1 MTTDMTRKKMQ
12 DDSSVSDVAAGKPRA
27 AKSAAAK
34 AAVKKSATK
43 AVATKAVAKTASTKA
58 RAAKSATTKAATKS
72 ATAKST
78 KKAAEEK
85 PAAKSTTGKTAA
97 KTAASKTAATKTT
110 TAKTTAAKTTAKSAS
125 KSTAA
130 RSAKLKQ
137 AAVNEPVVAGVAGAG
152 ERAVSAA
159 AESAPKRG
167 RPRKTASTTASSDAA
182 APTASKS
189 VVATAG
195 GGVPFVESASP
206 TSAAPAVAA
215 PAAASP
221 VTANEPFVAQS
232 ASPVP
237 AEPFPAKPAS
247 PLAVEPSVAK
257 PVSPKSAAEASVA
270 PSGGELLAERD
281 RASSVVPKQADLFSS
296 AEVPAVP
303 QGDVPVS
310 STPTDFAE
318 TSVDVGER
326 FYSPRRDRNQGHQ
339 GEAAESGAGAFGQ
352 AAAGQTV
359 ESDPNGGRGNRGR
372 KLRTPFRRR
381 RGDAAGV
388 AGADGAPTASP
399 NEADGRGAE
408 READQALS
416 YLEHSDR
423 SEQRLGKY
431 LNSDAAMPKLH
442 KVLADAGVGS
452 RREME
457 DLITAGRVSVNGE
470 PAHIG
475 QRVSPTDLVRVNGK
489 PIARPN
495 TRKPPRVILY
505 HKPAGEI
512 VSHDDPG
519 GRANVFARLPK
530 LRTGKWLS
538 VGRLDL
544 NTEGLLIFTTSGDM
558 ANRIMHPRYGT
569 EREYAVRVLGE
580 MDDATRKSLVEG
592 IQLDDGLAAFGSL
605 DYLGGDGSN
614 RWYRVTLQEGRNREV
629 RRMFEAVGVTVSR
642 LIRTRFGDLVLPRNL
657 RRGRWDELDSSLV
670 TALMVQ
676 LGLLRDDDDADG
688 GRHARQPRSHDSAL
702 PPGFGTMDR
711 NGMNGARIGRR
722 GKLQGGRP
730 GSAGQV
736 ASSPS
741 DPFGTGLMFTGGYAN
756 GHPLGK
762 DGGRGKGGKPG
773 GKHGGQKSGRRGGKG
788 PNVQF
793 GGNTGGGNRDQ
804 TGNYGAVQ
812 GGGHSTGQDGGYNQ
826 GRGKGGGNF
835 SKHGK
840 SRRPNKGAV
849 GEVGAVPG
857 TSGAP
862 GSNAGQRKGPNRPN
876 GKQGGQGGPRGN
888 QARNGKSQ
896 GNGNGGKGR
905 SQRGP
910 RGDDWQPKSAS
921 AHESRLGF
929 LGGGRGRG
937 DR

>member
-1 MTTDMTRKKMQ
+1 MADGSTAD
-12 DDSSVSDVAAGKPRA
+12 SVSDSVTQPKVAAP
-27 AKSAAAK
+27 KSA
-34 AAVKKSATK
+34 
-43 AVATKAVAKTASTKA
+43 
-58 RAAKSATTKAATKS
+58 
-72 ATAKST
+72 
-78 KKAAEEK
+78 
-85 PAAKSTTGKTAA
+85 
-97 KTAASKTAATKTT
+97 
-110 TAKTTAAKTTAKSAS
+110 AS
-125 KSTAA
+125 KSTKSKVAA
-130 RSAKLKQ
+130 SGPAEAVAAEPAVKRTRTRKAAAGAASAEAVTPAVAENATSPVVTAAPGVSSAATERNAPVAAMERAAPQPASHEGAVGSFSAGSVPSVRARPVVAEIRASGQ
-137 AAVNEPVVAGVAGAG
+137 AELFESAEPAVKPVAESFASIGSESAASAEPVVT
-152 ERAVSAA
+152 E
-159 AESAPKRG
+159 G
-167 RPRKTASTTASSDAA
+167 RPNRRRGGNAMANQRPASESGEAS
-182 APTASKS
+182 P
-189 VVATAG
+189 ATA
-195 GGVPFVESASP
+195 E
-206 TSAAPAVAA
+206 
-215 PAAASP
+215 
-221 VTANEPFVAQS
+221 
-232 ASPVP
+232 
-237 AEPFPAKPAS
+237 
-247 PLAVEPSVAK
+247 
-257 PVSPKSAAEASVA
+257 
-270 PSGGELLAERD
+270 
-281 RASSVVPKQADLFSS
+281 
-296 AEVPAVP
+296 
-303 QGDVPVS
+303 
-310 STPTDFAE
+310 FA
-318 TSVDVGER
+318 
-326 FYSPRRDRNQGHQ
+326 
-339 GEAAESGAGAFGQ
+339 Q
-352 AAAGQTV
+352 AAAGQAN
-359 ESDPNGGRGNRGR
+359 EGDPNAARGSRGR

-381 RGDAAGV
+381 RGDATGV
-388 AGADGAPTASP
+388 AGAPGSVDGAPVVPSGEVAG
-399 NEADGRGAE
+399 GRGAE
-408 READQALS
+408 REAEQMLS
-416 YLEHSDR
+416 YLEHTDR

-442 KVLADAGVGS
+442 KVLADAGIGS

-457 DLITAGRVSVNGE
+457 ELITAGRVSVNGE

-489 PIARPN
+489 PVARTN

-592 IQLDDGLAAFGSL
+592 IQLEDGMAAFGSL

-676 LGLLRDDDDADG
+676 LGLLREDDDAEG
-688 GRHARQPRSHDSAL
+688 GRHMRQPRSHDSAL

-762 DGGRGKGGKPG
+762 DGGRGGKGGKPG
-773 GKHGGQKSGRRGGKG
+773 GKPAGMQGGHKAGGRRGGKG
-788 PNVQF
+788 PSAQF
-793 GGNTGGGNRDQ
+793 GGGQGNAGGNPA
-804 TGNYGAVQ
+804 GGQ
-812 GGGHSTGQDGGYNQ
+812 GGSGGYGNAGQ
-826 GRGKGGGNF
+826 GGNSGEGGYQGGNKRGDGKF

-840 SRRPNKGAV
+840 PRRPKGPG
-849 GEVGAVPG
+849 GEVAASAPGVPG
-857 TSGAP
+857 VP
-862 GSNAGQRKGPNRPN
+862 GGQRKGPNRPN
-876 GKQGGQGGPRGN
+876 GKPGGGQGGPRGN
-888 QARNGKSQ
+888 QAARNGKPQ
-896 GNGNGGKGR
+896 GNGGAKGR
-905 SQRGP
+905 PQRGP
-910 RGDDWQPKSAS
+910 KGDDWQPKSAS